1 MFEKRSGIDGS
12 RRNKA
17 AGCFLRPVLHFSR
30 WRPQTTK
37 GATTRQGHEYSTEVL
52 HLLKQHGEAEFYS
65 CRSYNCL
72 YTYIYLPFSFFTFSS
87 AKRDFD
93 QFFDQLIV
101 LSFPLQVNCNDPRN
115 ALRIKSS
122 FAIEMIIITRE
133 YLSLRC

>member
-72 YTYIYLPFSFFTFSS
+72 YTYIYIFLFHFSHLVQRREILTNFS
-87 AKRDFD
+87 
-93 QFFDQLIV
+93 I
-101 LSFPLQVNCNDPRN
+101 N
-115 ALRIKSS
+115 
-122 FAIEMIIITRE
+122 
-133 YLSLRC
+133 